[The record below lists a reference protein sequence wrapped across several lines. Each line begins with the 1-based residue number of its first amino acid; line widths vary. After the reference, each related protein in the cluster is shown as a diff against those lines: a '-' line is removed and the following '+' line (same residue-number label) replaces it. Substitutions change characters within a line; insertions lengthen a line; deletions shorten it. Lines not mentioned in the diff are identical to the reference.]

1 MKKSYIAT
9 FLVLAAMSLTFLITK
24 IPSITTPPSVNTV
37 QHCFDENRE
46 DILLIVSFMKNSGFE
61 DVYITDSSGQ
71 AFADFTT
78 LNIPD
83 NEVCN
88 AIRRLLETDIYV
100 HISKMD
106 QTISFLQWTGLSD
119 VGCGIVYTQDINESI
134 DREFI
139 TELVPLSDECW
150 FYYVSDYNA
159 WRNGERASLESK

>member
-1 MKKSYIAT
+1 MKKRYIVT
-9 FLVLAAMSLTFLITK
+9 FLVLAVILLVVAITK
-24 IPSITTPPSVNTV
+24 FPSINTPPSVTTV
-37 QHCFDENRE
+37 QQCFDENRE

-78 LNIPD
+78 LKISD
-83 NEVCN
+83 NGVCN
-88 AIRRLLETDIYV
+88 AICRLLETDIYM

-106 QTISFLQWTGLSD
+106 RTFTFLQWTGLSD
-119 VGCGIVYTQDINESI
+119 IGCGIVYSQDIEESI

-159 WRNGERASLESK
+159 WRNGERASLERE